1 MPLPAVSL
9 ELIICGNVK
18 FKEVSRLIAAGISD
32 KGKVRENNEDRYLI
46 FNNGPVSLFAVADG
60 MGGHAGGEVA
70 STLTVETL
78 KAYLSQ
84 NLSEGNIDIR
94 SLLEDMLFSANRK
107 VLETAA
113 ADTELVGM
121 GTTLTTLVAAENQFW
136 LGHIGDS
143 RAYLI
148 NDDGISSLTE
158 DHTLVTQLLRSGE
171 ISLEESVNHPQRNYL
186 IRALG
191 TEEDSVFDITQ
202 QNFLPGDFLLLCT
215 DGLHGI
221 IDNDE
226 IYDTVMAG
234 DKPEV
239 VLGRLIGLANERGA
253 KDNITAVLV
262 GF

>member
-1 MPLPAVSL
+1 MPLLAVSY
-9 ELIICGNVK
+9 ELITCGNVK
-18 FKEVSRLIAAGISD
+18 VKEVSRLKAAGISD

-70 STLTVETL
+70 STMAVETL
-78 KAYLSQ
+78 KEYISRELSAE
-84 NLSEGNIDIR
+84 NVDIR
-94 SLLEDMLFSANRK
+94 FLLEEMLFSANRK
-107 VLETAA
+107 VLEAA
-113 ADTELVGM
+113 SADTELMGM
-121 GTTLTTLVAAENQFW
+121 GTTLTTLVAGVNQFW

-148 NDDGISSLTE
+148 NSEGISSLTE

-171 ISLEESVNHPQRNYL
+171 ISVEESVNHPQRNYL

-191 TEEDSVFDITQ
+191 TEEDSAFDITQ
-202 QNFLPGDFLLLCT
+202 QKFLPGDFLLLCT

-221 IDNDE
+221 IDDDE
-226 IYDTVMAG
+226 IRDIVLAG

-239 VLGRLIGLANERGA
+239 VLERLIKLANERGG